1 MLREIQLIS
10 ESIAIG
16 GEALIEQGGVRV
28 PVARVNRCGETLAVW
43 FTMEE
48 VLSAD
53 MERDMIMNDPVDIC
67 SHGVG
72 TDTHDWYLLPDWEF

>member
-1 MLREIQLIS
+1 MLRDVQLIS
-10 ESIAIG
+10 ENIAIG
-16 GEALIEQGGVRV
+16 GGVLIEQGGVRV

-43 FTMEE
+43 YTIEE

-53 MERDMIMNDPVDIC
+53 MESDMIRNDPVDIC

-72 TDTHDWYLLPDWEF
+72 TDPHDWYLLPGWEF